1 MATPDRN
8 FPAESSSVDGSP
20 TWRLGRKALESLGRA
35 FDRLPASFY
44 GRGVQ
49 MALDAS
55 LCALALY
62 LAFQLRFDG
71 AVPHSYRVVM
81 WTWILGLALARP
93 LVLLALGGYSG
104 IWRYFN
110 LHDATVLVLTALP
123 PTVALLVLRYG
134 FTQKWWARVPTSI
147 ILIEY
152 GVFLAL
158 AAGLRVLRRT
168 TFEASPQSRAQRVRA
183 LLVGND
189 ATLPAALRHLGGHR
203 ELQVVG
209 LLAPEPGL
217 HGRRIGGCI
226 VIGEPGA
233 LPRLLAAK
241 AADLVLIA
249 DARADAI
256 GEVVATATEF
266 GVDVRLLPSAG
277 DVIRGDVRVAAQPA
291 PEAVLNGRAAA
302 ASSHPAVLECFRGRN
317 VLITGAGGSIGAELS
332 RQVAALPAAR
342 LILLDRDENSIFEIG
357 HQLGEAGVGPE
368 VVAMVGD
375 IRDTA
380 LLRQLFFDHRPH
392 IVLHA
397 AAYKHVPVMEQN
409 CCEAA
414 LNNVFGTRAVL
425 DASIA
430 FQAERFLMISTDKAV
445 HPTSVMGATKRIAE
459 MLVQA
464 RALAPE
470 GGTRCACVRFG
481 NVVGSRG
488 SVVPIFLRQIAEGGP
503 ITITDE
509 NMTRYFMTIPEAVH
523 LVLQAATLG
532 SRGDVYMLEMG
543 DPVKI
548 MTLARKLIEMS
559 GLRPDKDIEIRIVG
573 KRPGEKI
580 SEQLWVEDAEV
591 RETEFPRV
599 LRVSPL
605 SCFSDFSEIASRLAP
620 LEQAAQSRDEAR
632 VLATLREM
640 PIGFQRTEKARP
652 VVNSPS

>member
-1 MATPDRN
+1 MATADRN
-8 FPAESSSVDGSP
+8 LATESSALGGSP
-20 TWRLGRKALESLGRA
+20 TSRLGRRLLEALAHA
-35 FDRLPASFY
+35 FDRLPASFF

-49 MALDAS
+49 LALDAT

-62 LAFQLRFDG
+62 LAFQLRFDS

-81 WTWILGLALARP
+81 WTWILGLSLARP
-93 LVLLALGGYSG
+93 LVMLALGGYSG

-110 LHDATVLVLTALP
+110 LHDATVLVFTALP
-123 PTVALLVLRYG
+123 PTAVLIVLRYG
-134 FTQKWWARVPTSI
+134 FTQKWWARVPISI

-152 GVFLAL
+152 GVFLVL
-158 AAGLRVLRRT
+158 ATGLRALRRA
-168 TFEASPQSRAQRVRA
+168 TFETSPQSRTQRVRA

-189 ATLPAALRHLGGHR
+189 ATLPAALRHVGGHG
-203 ELQVVG
+203 EVQVVG

-217 HGRRIGGCI
+217 RGRRIGGCM
-226 VIGEPGA
+226 VIDEPSA

-241 AADLVLIA
+241 AADLILIA

-291 PEAVLNGRAAA
+291 PEAVLNGRGAA
-302 ASSHPAVLECFRGRN
+302 ASPHPAVLEAFRGRT

-342 LILLDRDENSIFEIG
+342 VVLLDRDENSIFEISN
-357 HQLGEAGVGPE
+357 QLREEGMCPEA
-368 VVAMVGD
+368 VAMVGD
-375 IRDTA
+375 IRDAA
-380 LLRQLFFDHRPH
+380 LLRQLFFDYRPH

-409 CCEAA
+409 CCEAV

-445 HPTSVMGATKRIAE
+445 HPTSVMGASKRVAE

-464 RALAPE
+464 RALAPQ

-523 LVLQAATLG
+523 LVIEAATLG
-532 SRGDVYMLEMG
+532 SRGDIYMLEMG

-548 MTLARKLIEMS
+548 TALARKLIEMS
-559 GLRPDKDIEIRIVG
+559 GLRPDKDIEIRVVG

-580 SEQLWVEDAEV
+580 NEQLWGEDAEV
-591 RETEFPRV
+591 RATEFPRV
-599 LRVSPL
+599 LHVTPST
-605 SCFSDFSEIASRLAP
+605 CFSEIASPLGA
-620 LEQAAQSRDEAR
+620 LEQAALQRDETA
-632 VLATLREM
+632 VLALLREL
-640 PIGFQRTEKARP
+640 PIGFRRAEGALS

>member
-1 MATPDRN
+1 MATSDRN
-8 FPAESSSVDGSP
+8 LASDSSAVRSSP
-20 TWRLGRKALESLGRA
+20 TSRLGRSLLEALARA
-35 FDRLPASFY
+35 FDRLPAAFF

-49 MALDAS
+49 MVLDAC
-55 LCALALY
+55 LCAIALY
-62 LAFQLRFDG
+62 LAFQLRFDS

-93 LVLLALGGYSG
+93 LVMLALGGYSG

-110 LHDATVLVLTALP
+110 LHDATVLVFTALP
-123 PTVALLVLRYG
+123 PTVALIVLRYG
-134 FTQKWWARVPTSI
+134 FTQKWWALVPISI

-158 AAGLRVLRRT
+158 AASLRALRRV
-168 TFEASPQSRAQRVRA
+168 TFEVSPESRAQRVRA

-203 ELQVVG
+203 ELEVVG

-217 HGRRIGGCI
+217 RGRRIGGCM
-226 VIGEPGA
+226 VIDEAGA

-291 PEAVLNGRAAA
+291 PESVLNGRGAATRP
-302 ASSHPAVLECFRGRN
+302 HPAVLEAFSGRT

-342 LILLDRDENSIFEIG
+342 LLLLDRDENSIFEISN
-357 HQLGEAGVGPE
+357 QLREAGVRPE
-368 VVAMVGD
+368 VVAVVGD
-375 IRDTA
+375 IRDAA

-409 CCEAA
+409 CCEAV
-414 LNNVFGTRAVL
+414 LNNIFGTRAVL

-445 HPTSVMGATKRIAE
+445 HPTSVMGASKRVAE

-523 LVLQAATLG
+523 LVLEAATLG

-548 MTLARKLIEMS
+548 TTLARKLIEMS
-559 GLRPDKDIEIRIVG
+559 GLRPDKDIEIRVVG

-580 SEQLWVEDAEV
+580 SEQLWGEDAEV
-591 RETEFPRV
+591 RETGFPRV
-599 LRVSPL
+599 LHVSPS
-605 SCFSDFSEIASRLAP
+605 SCFSEIASRLGA
-620 LEQAAQSRDEAR
+620 LEQAAQNRDEAA
-632 VLATLREM
+632 VLATLREL
-640 PIGFQRTEKARP
+640 PIGFRREQD
-652 VVNSPS
+652 SPSAVPTSS